1 ALFMTNSTAYLE
13 VLYGIW
19 WAGAAAVT
27 INAWLHE
34 NEAAWIIADSASAL
48 VFADDTSAPPLCPLL
63 PEGIPVLSTHSAEY
77 NALCTAPP
85 LARPLPLDP
94 GDMIWLFYTSGTTGK
109 PKGVMLTCANLAAM
123 TFSYFVDVDE
133 VSEQD
138 AILYAA
144 PMSHGAGLY
153 NFMHIL
159 RGARHVVPE
168 SGGFDAGEIL
178 GLAPEIGPVSMFA
191 APTMVR
197 RLVDTAKARGSA
209 GEGLRTIV

>member
-1 ALFMTNSTAYLE
+1 MNPAEWLHRTATRRPEAPALFRGARQLADYGAFAGRAAAIAGGLAARGIGRGSQVALFMTNSTAYLE

-19 WAGAAAVT
+19 WAGAAAVP
-27 INAWLHE
+27 INARLHE

-123 TFSYFVDVDE
+123 TFSYFV
-133 VSEQD
+133 
-138 AILYAA
+138 
-144 PMSHGAGLY
+144 
-153 NFMHIL
+153 
-159 RGARHVVPE
+159 
-168 SGGFDAGEIL
+168 
-178 GLAPEIGPVSMFA
+178 
-191 APTMVR
+191 
-197 RLVDTAKARGSA
+197 
-209 GEGLRTIV
+209 